1 MLDMVI
7 NSHKGLYSVEFNR
20 SIDINKITA
29 MGTHFIVDANVQE
42 RLGNLPNMI
51 VIDAEES
58 QKSYDG
64 ATWIIEAL
72 IKRGMN
78 RESHLVAIGGGITQ
92 DITCWIASTF
102 MRGIDWSFVPTTL
115 LAQADSCIGSKSS
128 INFRAFKNMVGTF
141 YPPKHVLIVD
151 QFRHTLTTADIRSG
165 MAEIIKLMIIN
176 DDEPELLRTVMGTTE
191 DVYQALRIK
200 KYYIEVDEFD
210 TGIRNR
216 LNYGHCFGHAIET
229 ASNYAIPHGIAVAM
243 GMDLA
248 NGFADLRYGTQFY
261 EKYHSILANL
271 YYNFDH
277 ISYDIDSVISA
288 MGKDKKN
295 TAQYANIIVP
305 ITDIGIVKRPFIRD
319 EIFVKHVTFL
329 LQRLK
334 DPNASL

>member
-1 MLDMVI
+1 MLDMMI
-7 NSHKGLYSVEFNR
+7 DSHKGLYTVEFEDR
-20 SIDINKITA
+20 IDINKITA

-51 VIDAEES
+51 VITAEES
-58 QKSYDG
+58 QKSYEG
-64 ATWIIEAL
+64 ATWIVEDL
-72 IKRGMN
+72 IKRGLN

-128 INFRAFKNMVGTF
+128 INFLKYKNIVGTF

-151 QFRHTLTTADIRSG
+151 QFRTTLSEADIRSG
-165 MAEIIKLMIIN
+165 LAEIVKLAIIN
-176 DDEPELLRTVMGTTE
+176 GDDPHLLTTLTGTTE
-191 DVYQALRIK
+191 DIHYALHIK
-200 KYYIEVDEFD
+200 KYYIELDEFD
-210 TGIRNR
+210 RGIRNR
-216 LNYGHCFGHAIET
+216 LNYGHCFGHAIES
-229 ASNYAIPHGIAVAM
+229 ASNYEIPHGIAVAM

-248 NGFADLRYGTQFY
+248 NGFADLRHGTSYY
-261 EKYHSILANL
+261 EKYHAILNSL
-271 YYNFDH
+271 YHDFNH
-277 ISYDIDSVISA
+277 ILYDPDSVVSA
-288 MGKDKKN
+288 MSKDKKN

-305 ITDIGIVKRPFIRD
+305 QENIGIVKKSYIRD
-319 EIFVKHVTFL
+319 EIFTKHVKFL